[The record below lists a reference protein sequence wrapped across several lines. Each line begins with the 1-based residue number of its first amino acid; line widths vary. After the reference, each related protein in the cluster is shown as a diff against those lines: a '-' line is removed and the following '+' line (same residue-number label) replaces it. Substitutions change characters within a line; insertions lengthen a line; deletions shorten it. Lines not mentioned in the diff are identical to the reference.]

1 VEPIDIEGVRA
12 SAAGRRLTERP
23 PLADDVHD
31 VLVDMLMNH
40 TLAPGSRL
48 NIEVLAKTLGVS
60 PTPVREA
67 LARVE
72 AEGLVVKEPRR
83 GYLVAPLISLEDLHS
98 LIDFRL
104 LVEPEAAAAAARRAT
119 PEQAARLQ
127 ELVRLRSHLH
137 MYRLYY
143 HARQGAATNV
153 EHEIIADAIASGDLE
168 LAATAMRDH
177 LHTAIKRIDD
187 VFASGRAQM
196 PA

>member
-1 VEPIDIEGVRA
+1 MEPIDIEGVRE

-23 PLADDVHD
+23 PLTDDVHE

-72 AEGLVVKEPRR
+72 AEGMVVKEPRR
-83 GYLVAPLISLEDLHS
+83 GYLVAPLISLDDLHS

-104 LVEPEAAAAAARRAT
+104 LIEPEAAHPT
-119 PEQAARLQ
+119 PL
-127 ELVRLRSHLH
+127 
-137 MYRLYY
+137 
-143 HARQGAATNV
+143 
-153 EHEIIADAIASGDLE
+153 
-168 LAATAMRDH
+168 
-177 LHTAIKRIDD
+177 
-187 VFASGRAQM
+187 
-196 PA
+196 P